1 MSLKSNE
8 LRVGNYVKGIG
19 HKISWLVD
27 GIETEYIYS
36 SKAWRLMSSF
46 EGIELTAEL
55 LKYFGFKLVWAGSG
69 DGSLYRFGEKCN
81 TMELINRGYGF
92 KYNTFNACEI
102 EIKYVHQLQ
111 NLYFA
116 LTGEELTITC

>member
-1 MSLKSNE
+1 MSLKSND

-19 HKISWLVD
+19 YNISWLVE
-27 GIETEYIYS
+27 GIESEYIYS
-36 SKAWRLMSSF
+36 SKSWRLLNCF
-46 EGIELTAEL
+46 EGIPLTAEL

-69 DGSLYRFGEKCN
+69 DGHIYSFGEKCN
-81 TMELINRGYGF
+81 KMELINRGYGF

-116 LTGEELTITC
+116 LTGEELTIVC